1 MASGLQD
8 RVANR
13 GRRLAAAL
21 GFALTALMGSVL
33 VDPVGAVPVPGPDK
47 YGAGA
52 SESVAGLFLVAAPQM
67 SDPRFAETV
76 IYMVEHNREGAFGLI
91 VNRLAMA
98 QDFAAFLAEVGVETD
113 KAPEGHALL
122 HYGGPVDPQ
131 SGFVLHTADYADS
144 ATVPVDGR
152 YAMTPGRAILR
163 AIAEGRGPRRYLIAF
178 GYAGWA
184 PGQLEGEMAAE
195 DWVTSSAEETIMFDR
210 DYASKWRR
218 AFDAHGIS
226 L

>member
-1 MASGLQD
+1 MASGPRD
-8 RVANR
+8 RIANR

-21 GFALTALMGSVL
+21 GFVL
-33 VDPVGAVPVPGPDK
+33 AVLAGAILAGAVGASPVPGPDK
-47 YGAGA
+47 DSGGN
-52 SESVAGLFLVAAPQM
+52 SESVAGLFLVAAPGM
-67 SDPRFAETV
+67 ADPRFAETV
-76 IYMVEHNREGAFGLI
+76 IYMVEHNREGGFGLI

-113 KAPEGHALL
+113 SPPEGHALL

-131 SGFVLHTADYADS
+131 SGFVLHTADYADA
-144 ATVPVDGR
+144 ATIPIDGR
-152 YAMTPGRAILR
+152 YAMTQGRTILR
-163 AIAEGRGPRRYLIAF
+163 AIAEGHGPRSYLIAF

-195 DWVTSSAEETIMFDR
+195 DWVTSSAEEAILFDR

>member
-1 MASGLQD
+1 MASGPRD
-8 RVANR
+8 RIANQ

-21 GFALTALMGSVL
+21 GFALTVLTGSVL
-33 VDPVGAVPVPGPDK
+33 VGAVGASPVPGPDK
-47 YGAGA
+47 DSAGTSA
-52 SESVAGLFLVAAPQM
+52 SVAGLFLLAAPRM
-67 SDPRFAETV
+67 ADPRFAETV
-76 IYMVEHNREGAFGLI
+76 IYMVEHNREGSFGLI

-98 QDFAAFLAEVGVETD
+98 QDFDAFLAEVGVETD
-113 KAPEGHALL
+113 DAPEGHALL
-122 HYGGPVDPQ
+122 HYGGPGDPR
-131 SGFVLHTADYADS
+131 SGFVLHTADYADP
-144 ATVPVDGR
+144 ATIPIDGR
-152 YAMTPGRAILR
+152 YAMAPGRAILR

-184 PGQLEGEMAAE
+184 PGQLESEMAAE
-195 DWVTSSAEETIMFDR
+195 DWVTSSAEEAILFDR